1 MAINNRAD
9 QTLQQRADGYCR
21 ERDVALDQL
30 EELQQKYEAE
40 RRRRVAAED
49 QQIKTRE
56 EYDALRVTHKDL
68 AIKFKRLQVTAR
80 LEAESTKNNLQRRTQ
95 QLEEANEALR

>member
-1 MAINNRAD
+1 MNNRAD
-9 QTLQQRADGYCR
+9 ENLQQRADRYCR
-21 ERDVALDQL
+21 ERNNALDQL
-30 EELQQKYEAE
+30 EELQQKYDAE

-80 LEAESTKNNLQRRTQ
+80 LEAASTKNNLQRRTQ
-95 QLEEANEALR
+95 QLE